1 MREYLKFYI
10 GGQWADPAEL
20 QTADPAE
27 LQTMDVVNPAT
38 EQFCGKVRGW
48 QRAWL

>member
-1 MREYLKFYI
+1 MTVREYLKFYI
-10 GGQWADPAEL
+10 GGQW
-20 QTADPAE
+20 ADPAE